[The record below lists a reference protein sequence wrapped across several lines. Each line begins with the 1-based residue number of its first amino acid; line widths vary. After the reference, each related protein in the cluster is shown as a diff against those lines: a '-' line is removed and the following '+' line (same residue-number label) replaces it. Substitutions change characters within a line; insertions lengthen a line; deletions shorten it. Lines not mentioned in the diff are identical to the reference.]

1 MYQNICNFIDKE
13 MTDLDHKIPSQG
25 KLSMQEIQYADLL
38 AHAKKSIL
46 TVEAMERSYNDGYSR
61 DYNDNYERSYGARW
75 RDSRGRYAD
84 GYSDDYQEYR
94 SGKDMMG
101 ELHKLMKMAPNEEVK
116 RKYGNFISEMEHMM

>member
-46 TVEAMERSYNDGYSR
+46 TIEAMESSYND
-61 DYNDNYERSYGARW
+61 DYERSYGARR

-84 GYSDDYQEYR
+84 HGYNSDYQEYR

-101 ELHKLMKMAPNEEVK
+101 ELHNLMQKAPNEEIK